1 MRIDG
6 WQVVIEFWEQSVE
19 FDLVKNHCKQIEI
32 TLITSNVFYALF
44 RIVDVGVLVKI
55 MAFELIPRD

>member
-44 RIVDVGVLVKI
+44 RIVNVGVLVKI